1 MIARVNRKTEPG
13 VAAAISAPRFTG
25 DDATAMPLKYLRL
38 RFAKALSA
46 IMLASM
52 EKVPIFKSGIQM
64 QNIAFNIGLRGGAN
78 QGLAHAAE
86 RVGLSMALLDL
97 TEIQP

>member
-1 MIARVNRKTEPG
+1 
-13 VAAAISAPRFTG
+13 
-25 DDATAMPLKYLRL
+25 
-38 RFAKALSA
+38 
-46 IMLASM
+46 MLASM